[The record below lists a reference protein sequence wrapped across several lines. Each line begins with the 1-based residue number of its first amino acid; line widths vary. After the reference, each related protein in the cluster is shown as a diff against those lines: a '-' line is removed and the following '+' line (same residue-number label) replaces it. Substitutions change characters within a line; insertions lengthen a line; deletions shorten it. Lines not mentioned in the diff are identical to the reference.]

1 MRRWVWKS
9 LGFVISAAII
19 LIPTLSLLA
28 EEQDIEQVR
37 KDAEQAMAE
46 LRYRDALQLLE
57 QVVSDGRATYE
68 DRDRLLTCLI
78 KLRER
83 QQYVRKLTAFIEET
97 DDPFDKGRH
106 AMRLAAL
113 LEEDRWDNK
122 ERLAEV
128 YSEILGWLG
137 KDTSTADR
145 KAALADALFSYA
157 DFLRWDDNYDN
168 TVRIVELLQRI
179 TALGVD
185 EERAG
190 RAALMI
196 AVEYRR
202 YAHKH
207 EKNAEDMLAAYRG
220 VVQDYPS
227 STSAPAAQL
236 AIAEYFHS
244 ENSYVTAIKEFEVII
259 DRWPKSSEAGR
270 AIWQIAE
277 IKAPRLELFVEE
289 VFRPGGEAFLQVRY
303 RNIKK
308 IEFAAHRFDLL
319 SNFRELKTL
328 DRIHTAVDV
337 KRGSPEASWAYETE
351 DTGEHNWYSARV
363 GVPLSAVGAFIVRS
377 SGAGVNNRA
386 LLLITGLATVVKATN
401 DSVLVYC
408 ADALSGEPVGSA
420 ELIAGSDYRY
430 DRTILDQFVP
440 YENRR
445 YYFHN
450 LTEGG
455 TDDSGLWRGEI
466 PKGESSGELM
476 MIARKGQDFAVTE
489 SYLSYW
495 YRAETG
501 PKVYIYTD
509 RPVFRPEQ
517 EVRYKAIVRGNIDGV
532 YRNRPK
538 QAVQITIKN
547 PRGDTV
553 RTETLQTNE
562 FGAVSGSFML
572 EESPPL
578 GRWSIAL
585 DFNGEETFSSFR
597 VEEYKKPEFKVAVA
611 PGASQYRLGSRLEA
625 VINADYYFGEPVTG
639 AKVEYEVRQN
649 RSGWWYRTPSRY
661 DWLYTRE
668 MPHDYYGGGRIV
680 HKGEGT
686 TDAEGRLSISLPT
699 RALPDDDSE
708 IKVYDYLITARVT
721 DASRREISGS
731 GGTKVASTEF
741 RVGVSTDRYVYK
753 PGNRVEVTVN
763 TSRHDGAALASKGTL
778 VLYSAQWNK
787 DRKEYDLEEI
797 RREEASTDEKG
808 EGNAGFVAEKEGYFF
823 VRYET
828 SGAYD
833 NSIIGSASIWV
844 SGEFFHSKF
853 FEHDGLQIVP
863 DKEHYLMGETARLL
877 INSQLDG
884 VHALLTVEAERVLE
898 ARLVVLRQGANMIEL
913 PIKEAFEPNV
923 FVKVNAVRDF
933 ALYSDEKQLLVPPEE
948 KFATVSVKPSKD
960 RYAPGEKGELTVEA
974 VDWKGQPLDAEFS
987 IGVVD
992 SALYYIA
999 EDETPDIRAFF
1010 YGRLRRDTV
1019 RTASSFEFSFVGR
1032 EDKLYAEAPMAARAG
1047 SGAELEEAEADG
1059 SAPGE
1064 ADDLVQPEIR
1074 KDFRDSALWLAHVR
1088 TGPEGRATVEVDWP
1102 DNLTSWRV
1110 TVRAVTTGTIVGST
1124 LGEAITRKDLLVR
1137 LQTPRFL
1144 VEGDRLTL
1152 SVNVHNYLDNAKRAK
1167 VSLEVEGLELEGPSE
1182 RWVEVGPG
1190 EETRFDVEAVAGK
1203 PGTAKVLA
1211 KALTDEES
1219 DAMELSLPVYVH
1231 GAEKY
1236 ASAAGSVKDS
1246 REIELN
1252 LPEKIRPG
1260 SATLKLAVRPTI
1272 AGAMLDSLPYL
1283 IDYPYGCTEQ
1293 TMSRFMPAAMVAKTL
1308 RDLGLSRPELEEKLP
1323 KVIEAGLKRLYDFQH
1338 GDGGWGW
1345 WKHDDSQIYMTSYV
1359 VYGLS
1364 VAGQAG
1370 IDVDDGR
1377 LRRAVQYLRRGLPE
1391 LEDEVELLNYVV
1403 YALSWGGHV
1412 PEPFLNRVYDLLPK
1426 MRAYE
1431 TALFAVSLHNMGKS
1445 ERFAAVM
1452 EQLEERADINEEQGI
1467 VSWGKPGG
1475 WYWYQDNVEATAL
1488 ALMAELRRDPGSDYV
1503 NGAVRWLLSMRKG
1516 SKWKSTRDT
1525 AFAIYALSDFLK
1537 TSGEFDPDMT
1547 VRIEVDGRAVKT
1559 VNFTRDNLFSD
1570 DGVLL
1575 LEGSALKP
1583 GSQNLR
1589 IVREG
1594 RGNLYFD
1601 AFLTYFSLEEHL
1613 SASETTI
1620 YIERTYNKILRSVD
1634 GRGREVVN
1642 RIPLKEG
1649 DPLRSGDEIEVRLK
1663 LKSDNNYEY
1672 LVYEDFKPAGCEPTQ
1687 LRSGYAYGSIASNL
1701 ELRDEKVVFFI
1712 GWLPKGEHEISYNL
1726 RAEIPGRFHALPTNG
1741 YAMYAPDI
1749 RATSDEF
1756 VMRIKE

>member
-9 LGFVISAAII
+9 LWVVLASAIVFA
-19 LIPTLSLLA
+19 LTLSLLA
-28 EEQDIEQVR
+28 EEQEIEQMR
-37 KDAEQAMAE
+37 KDAEVAMQE

-57 QVVSDGRATYE
+57 QIVAGGEATYE
-68 DRDRLLTCLI
+68 DRDRMLTCLI

-83 QQYVRKLTAFIEET
+83 QQFIRKLTAFIEET
-97 DDPFDKGRH
+97 DNPFDKGRH

-113 LEEDRWDNK
+113 FEENRRSNR
-122 ERLAEV
+122 ERLRALYPEV
-128 YSEILGWLG
+128 IGWLSENISSG
-137 KDTSTADR
+137 ER
-145 KAALADALFSYA
+145 KATLADALLSYA
-157 DFLRWDDNYDN
+157 NFLKWDDNYSN
-168 TVRIVELLQRI
+168 TVRIVELLERI

-190 RAALMI
+190 KAALMI
-196 AVEYRR
+196 TVEYRQYSR
-202 YAHKH
+202 RHQKSV
-207 EKNAEDMLAAYRG
+207 EDLLTAYRS
-220 VVQDYPS
+220 VVEKYPS
-227 STSAPAAQL
+227 SQSAPAAQL
-236 AIAEYFHS
+236 ALAEYFHRDDS
-244 ENSYVTAIKEFEVII
+244 FITAIKEFQVII
-259 DRWPKSSEAGR
+259 DRWPQSREAVR
-270 AIWQIAE
+270 AKQQIAE

-289 VFRPGGEAFLQVRY
+289 VFRPGGEASLQVRY

-319 SNFRELKTL
+319 SNFHELKTL

-337 KRGSPEASWAYETE
+337 ERSSPEASWTF
-351 DTGEHNWYSARV
+351 DSQDKGEHRWYSAKIV
-363 GVPLSAVGAFIVRS
+363 VPLSEVGAFIVRG
-377 SGAGVNNRA
+377 SGAGVTNRA
-386 LLLITGLATVVKATN
+386 LLLISGLATVVKVVN

-408 ADALSGEPVGSA
+408 ADALSGEPVGGA
-420 ELIAGSDYRY
+420 QLAAASDYRY
-430 DRTILDQFVP
+430 DQTILDKFIP
-440 YENRR
+440 YEQRR

-450 LTEGG
+450 LVEGG
-455 TDDSGLWRGEI
+455 TDDSGLWKGEI
-466 PKGESSGELM
+466 PKGESSGELL

-495 YRAETG
+495 YRADTG

-509 RPVFRPEQ
+509 RPVYRPEQ
-517 EVRYKAIVRGNIDGV
+517 EVYYKAIVRGNIDGV
-532 YRNRPK
+532 YRNRPN
-538 QAVQITIKN
+538 QPVQITIKD
-547 PRGDTV
+547 PRGNTV
-553 RTETLQTNE
+553 RTENLHTNA
-562 FGAVSGSFML
+562 FGTVSGSLML

-578 GRWSIAL
+578 GRWSIGL

-597 VEEYKKPEFKVAVA
+597 VEEYKKPEFKVEVE

-625 VINADYYFGEPVTG
+625 TINANYYFGEPVAG

-649 RSGWWYRTPSRY
+649 RSVWWYRTPSRY
-661 DWLYTRE
+661 DWLYSSE
-668 MPHDYYGGGRIV
+668 SSYYYGGGRIV

-686 TDAEGRLSISLPT
+686 TDAEGQLSISLPT
-699 RALPDDDSE
+699 RTLPDDDRE
-708 IKVYDYLITARVT
+708 IKVYDFSISARVT

-741 RVGVSTDRYVYK
+741 RAGVSTDRYVYK
-753 PGNRVEVTVN
+753 PGNKVEVALH
-763 TSRHDGAALASKGTL
+763 TSRHDGTALSTKGSL
-778 VLYSAQWNK
+778 VLYRAQWNK
-787 DRKEYDLEEI
+787 ESREYDLEEI
-797 RREEASTDEKG
+797 WREDTSTNEKG
-808 EGNAGFVAEKEGYFF
+808 AGKAGFVAEKEGYFF

-833 NSIIGSASIWV
+833 NVIIGSASIWV

-863 DKEHYLMGETARLL
+863 DKEHYLLGETARLL

-884 VHALLTVEAERVLE
+884 VHALLTVEAERVME
-898 ARLVVLRQGANMIEL
+898 TRLLVLKQGANLIEL
-913 PIKEAFEPNV
+913 PIGEAFEPNV
-923 FVKVNAVRDF
+923 FVKVNAVRGF

-948 KFATVSVKPSKD
+948 KFATVTIKPSKD
-960 RYAPGEKGELTVEA
+960 SYAPGEKGEVTIEA
-974 VDWKGQPLDAEFS
+974 TDWKGLPLDAEFS

-999 EDETPDIRAFF
+999 EDETPDIRVFF

-1032 EDKLYAEAPMAARAG
+1032 EDKMYAESPMAAR
-1047 SGAELEEAEADG
+1047 SGAVAEEAEADG
-1059 SAPGE
+1059 SALGT

-1088 TGPEGRATVEVDWP
+1088 TGADGRATVEVSWP

-1110 TVRAVTTGTIVGST
+1110 TVRSVTTGTVVGSV

-1144 VEGDRLTL
+1144 VEGDRVTL
-1152 SVNVHNYLDNAKRAK
+1152 SVNVHNYLESEKRAK
-1167 VSLEVEGLELEGPSE
+1167 VSIEVEGLELESPSE
-1182 RWVEVGPG
+1182 RWVEIGAG
-1190 EETRFDVEAVAGK
+1190 EEMRFDVEAIAGK

-1231 GAEKY
+1231 GAEKF
-1236 ASAAGSVKDS
+1236 ASAAGSVADS

-1252 LPEKIRPG
+1252 LPAEIRPG
-1260 SATLKLAVRPTI
+1260 SAILKLAVRPTI

-1338 GDGGWGW
+1338 DDGGWGW
-1345 WKHDDSQIYMTSYV
+1345 WKHDDSQVYMTAYV

-1370 IDVDDGR
+1370 IEIEEAR
-1377 LRRAVQYLRRGLPE
+1377 LRRAVQYLRRSLPE

-1403 YALSWGGHV
+1403 FALSWGGHV

-1452 EQLEERADINEEQGI
+1452 KQLEERADINQEQGI

-1488 ALMAELRRDPGSDYV
+1488 ALMAELRRDSGSDYV
-1503 NGAVRWLLSMRKG
+1503 SGAVRWLLSMRKG

-1525 AFAIYALSDFLK
+1525 AFAIYALTDFLK

-1547 VRIEVDGRAVKT
+1547 VVIEVDGRAVKT
-1559 VNFTRDNLFSD
+1559 VNFSRDNLFSD
-1570 DGVLL
+1570 DGVLV
-1575 LEGSALKP
+1575 LEGADLKP
-1583 GSQNLR
+1583 GSQHLR
-1589 IVREG
+1589 IVKKG

-1601 AFLTYFSLEEHL
+1601 AFLSYFSLEEHL
-1613 SASETTI
+1613 TASSTTV
-1620 YIERTYNKILRSVD
+1620 YIERSYSRILRSVD
-1634 GRGREVVN
+1634 GRGREVIN